1 MHLQIYW
8 HKENFEVYTLQDSKA
23 IGETLEKE
31 GPFAVVL
38 SDQRMP
44 GYDGV
49 KVLELTNM
57 VSPDTVRI
65 LVTGYSD
72 HQDTIRAINLGGIN
86 SYITKPWEDAE
97 LKLQLKDWIS
107 QYNLKKHNKYLINLL
122 DEENKKLNE
131 LLDGT
136 IAQTAGILGDLAN
149 HLSTSVSDLTE
160 KVKTVGTAF
169 LKALPNLTPQE
180 HWDLL
185 RAFDLFNFGIALLP
199 LYMQVAIT
207 KEGLAVL
214 NGSSVARN
222 HHLLAAGL
230 LKDIPQFAGVAKIIE
245 LQAKDFNGKGEPQNC
260 DLQGEDIP
268 FGARLMHI
276 LIDLVR
282 PASGILR
289 GADLLQQMEKLPQKY
304 DVNIIKQILGKNLDT
319 NFTTEVKMLH
329 LKSLKPG
336 MILLDDIRSISG
348 QLLLKANLGLTDTF
362 INILVQWHAKD
373 PLVQPIKVNC
383 MI

>member
-1 MHLQIYW
+1 MENFIENRKILYVDDESELLNAFADLL

-149 HLSTSVSDLTE
+149 HLSTSVSDL
-160 KVKTVGTAF
+160 
-169 LKALPNLTPQE
+169 LKKLK
-180 HWDLL
+180 LL
-185 RAFDLFNFGIALLP
+185 EQHF
-199 LYMQVAIT
+199 
-207 KEGLAVL
+207 
-214 NGSSVARN
+214 
-222 HHLLAAGL
+222 
-230 LKDIPQFAGVAKIIE
+230 
-245 LQAKDFNGKGEPQNC
+245 
-260 DLQGEDIP
+260 
-268 FGARLMHI
+268 
-276 LIDLVR
+276 
-282 PASGILR
+282 
-289 GADLLQQMEKLPQKY
+289 
-304 DVNIIKQILGKNLDT
+304 
-319 NFTTEVKMLH
+319 
-329 LKSLKPG
+329 
-336 MILLDDIRSISG
+336 
-348 QLLLKANLGLTDTF
+348 
-362 INILVQWHAKD
+362 
-373 PLVQPIKVNC
+373 
-383 MI
+383 